1 MSDTQRIVQAL
12 RAAKTLAE
20 RAYEMTR
27 PAELGMEAMSHRLSE
42 LRQLYPQIWS
52 LLDDARRELAALG
65 KDVSHY
71 DALRAK
77 PAASAGGVLDVQLG
91 LDSSKRAAVNAEGVA
106 LATEGVYVLRA
117 LLPEID
123 WMGLEDAEAAELANI
138 GSLAKPVS
146 KVFLI
151 GVIGVLAAIGV
162 VVYVAV
168 AG

>member
-1 MSDTQRIVQAL
+1 MTDRIVQSL
-12 RAAKTLAE
+12 RVAKTLAE
-20 RAYEMTR
+20 RAYGLTR
-27 PAELGMEAMSHRLSE
+27 PGELGPEAMSHRLSE

-52 LLDDARRELAALG
+52 LLDDARTQLAALG

-71 DALRAK
+71 DAIRAK
-77 PAASAGGVLDVQLG
+77 PAASAGGVLDVRLG
-91 LDSSKRAAVNAEGVA
+91 IDSSKSAAVNGEGVA

-123 WMGLEDAEAAELANI
+123 WMGIEDAEAAELAAI

-146 KVFLI
+146 KVFVI
-151 GVIGVLAAIGV
+151 GVIGLLAAIGV

-168 AG
+168 AS